1 MANKLLVYMVDGV
14 AAEHYDLS
22 GQRFP
27 NFTALEERGFR
38 IKNLQ
43 SVALGTSLPGRTG
56 MLTGVTA
63 DVSSV
68 YGNRIWDGN
77 EFRYANPDDIQVPT
91 IPQLA
96 KAQGLKVAA
105 LGAGMIRYED
115 THIMR
120 PPWWIMGDM
129 VQRARDAAP
138 KSGGESWLNVA
149 GAPITDDFKTACE
162 AFNIPTDYAELPAD
176 THPYLRA
183 IVHDQHVADWVSA
196 MVVADDAPDLIWAEF
211 LATDVIQHYAG
222 YKSALAVES
231 VAQADMALGKI
242 LQRMQQAGVLD
253 EWNIAVMSDH
263 GHSEVQTCI
272 YPQVVIPDAK
282 FACEGGSLLVA
293 TSDES
298 ELQQI
303 TEALAQYNA
312 EPYPND
318 CIPEQWRSEVHVFVA
333 PAKVSFEDAPE
344 GTTEPTGT
352 PKAISTHGL
361 KPGMTGDDRF
371 ALFAGPDVPRG
382 MVENAP
388 ASQVAPTLAKLLN
401 LTDSNHPENAVF

>member
-1 MANKLLVYMVDGV
+1 MANKVLVYMVDGV
-14 AAEHYDLS
+14 AAEHYNVS
-22 GQRFP
+22 SKRFP

-68 YGNRIWDGN
+68 YGNRIWDGS
-77 EFRYANPDDIQVPT
+77 EFRYSNPDDIQVPT

-96 KAQGLKVAA
+96 KAQGLNVAS

-115 THIMR
+115 THTTR

-138 KSGGESWLNVA
+138 ESGGDSWVNVA
-149 GAPITDDFKTACE
+149 RAPITDDFKAACE
-162 AFNIPTDYAELPAD
+162 AFNIPTDYDELPTD
-176 THPYLRA
+176 THPFLRA
-183 IVHDQHVADWVSA
+183 IVHDQRIADWVSA
-196 MVVADDAPDLIWAEF
+196 MVVSADAPDLIWAEF

-222 YKSALAVES
+222 YKSAMAQAS

-253 EWNIAVMSDH
+253 TWNIAVMSDH
-263 GHSEVQTCI
+263 GHSEVTTCI

-293 TSDES
+293 TSDEA
-298 ELQQI
+298 ELQRI
-303 TEALAQYNA
+303 TEALAKYDA
-312 EPYPND
+312 EPFPND
-318 CIPEQWRSEVHVFVA
+318 CVPEQWRSEVHVFVA
-333 PAKVSFEDAPE
+333 PPKFSFEDAPE
-344 GTTEPTGT
+344 GVTDPTGT

-371 ALFAGPDVPRG
+371 ALFAGPDVPHG

-388 ASQVAPTLAKLLN
+388 ATQIAPTLAKLLN
-401 LTDSNHPENAVF
+401 LTDGNHPDSAVF